1 MPKKT
6 SIYSKVNFKT
16 LKNELFSIMKYLA
29 AEKVDESLTDDLEP
43 KFNKNGEVKLTVVAS
58 IEKKIETQMAVVDTC
73 SKILKTIFEKEGLS
87 ENVKEAIETLTSKLD
102 QIENYYSE
110 RPISE
115 LSKRHKLYG
124 KSNILIISKE
134 ERIASRTR
142 VLEKIFKVK
151 PLITELET
159 MKEEVIAKGG
169 YEIPES
175 LLYED

>member
-1 MPKKT
+1 M
-6 SIYSKVNFKT
+6 
-16 LKNELFSIMKYLA
+16 
-29 AEKVDESLTDDLEP
+29 
-43 KFNKNGEVKLTVVAS
+43 
-58 IEKKIETQMAVVDTC
+58 
-73 SKILKTIFEKEGLS
+73 S